1 MAADLRRLVVL
12 GPSGTIVP
20 GSSHDYRRAGN
31 RDFFAQTGTGWL
43 RMWADWPTL
52 MPDAS
57 GFDPA
62 IIGSL
67 DAQIA
72 LARRD
77 GLRIVLTLYRFP
89 TWANG
94 TAALTPAELAATMPD
109 RKASATAA
117 DTSAKS
123 LLFRYPGDVTAGSAW
138 GDFVERIVSRYSRGN
153 PQRPALDAT
162 IDVLEVANEPNLQWW
177 PQQGPSRDPA
187 NAFGAGDVVVHDV
200 VARMFA
206 TARTIVARHGDEPML
221 AGPGAAD
228 STAATDSRL
237 RTGYDTLSDRLLPAL
252 AGAGFSP
259 GARFAWTHHNYT
271 DVTFDQGAGTTAPDR
286 ATVPRTTNFA
296 ADMRRRLIAGGWA
309 GWPAANPADPWIML
323 TEGGVTIQSIRSA
336 ARWAITDPALQR
348 AKQAELVQR
357 AWDRMASAGEG
368 AGIAVAANYLWYT
381 DPNFDS
387 GLCETL
393 ETGGGATRP
402 AYTTWGGLPAFA

>member
-1 MAADLRRLVVL
+1 MSTVL
-12 GPSGTIVP
+12 QKCIDITPNGVIVP
-20 GSSHDYRRAGN
+20 WSLQDYRLIRVQPWWPKLRA
-31 RDFFAQTGTGWL
+31 TTSWL

-52 MPDAS
+52 MPDAT

-94 TAALTPAELAATMPD
+94 TDRLTAAELAATMPD

-123 LLFRYPGDVTAGSAW
+123 LLFRYPDDVTAGSAW

-252 AGAGFSP
+252 ASAAFSP
-259 GARFAWTHHNYT
+259 GPRFAWTHHNYA
-271 DVTFDQGAGTTAPDR
+271 DVAYATSRTAD
-286 ATVPRTTNFA
+286 V
-296 ADMRRRLIAGGWA
+296 RRRLIGRWA
-309 GWPAANPADPWIML
+309 GWPAGDGGDPQIL
-323 TEGGVTIQSIRSA
+323 VTEGGVTLRTI
-336 ARWAITDPALQR
+336 ARRLGIADPVAQR
-348 AKQAELVQR
+348 AKQAELLTAAFR
-357 AWDRMASAGEG
+357 RLSGPEG
-368 AGIAVAANYLWYT
+368 AGVALVTQYLFHT
-381 DPNFDS
+381 DPRYDS
-387 GLCETL
+387 GLCETA
-393 ETGGGATRP
+393 ERGGARR
-402 AYTTWGGLPAFA
+402 PAFAAWRALPSA